1 MVFDIGLVF
10 ICRREESWGEN
21 GMNRV
26 SVLKVKREILLS
38 TCSRIKKRRKI
49 KDSHSRWNFETE

>member
-38 TCSRIKKRRKI
+38 TCSRIKKRRQI
-49 KDSHSRWNFETE
+49 KDSHSR